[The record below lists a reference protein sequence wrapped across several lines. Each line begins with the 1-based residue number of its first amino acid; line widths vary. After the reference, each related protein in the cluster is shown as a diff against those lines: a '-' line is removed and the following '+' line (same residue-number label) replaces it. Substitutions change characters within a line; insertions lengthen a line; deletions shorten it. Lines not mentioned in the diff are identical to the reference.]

1 MIEDEDSQIIETNF
15 LSDVLGDVGV
25 DEKQK
30 KHWWLKIK
38 GLVKKCVYER
48 IVSKCEKLGD
58 LIHNMVGRYMTVLSQ
73 REYDNSSK

>member
-30 KHWWLKIK
+30 KH
-38 GLVKKCVYER
+38 
-48 IVSKCEKLGD
+48 
-58 LIHNMVGRYMTVLSQ
+58 
-73 REYDNSSK
+73 